1 VKARETRSS
10 PARPVRPGPVK
21 RWWLDRSVRVKG
33 MIVVA
38 APLIALIAVTS
49 ANLVLQS
56 SERQE
61 RRVATTANAVN
72 TTAQQVLID
81 AMNAETGVRGY
92 AASGDPQFLQP
103 YNMSLA
109 RLGRDEAV
117 FSAAAVAEGD
127 SPGERIAAANVT
139 REMDEL
145 AGLRSEVSGGL
156 SGAALKPALT
166 NGKITMD
173 AFRSQ
178 IAALASGPAAIA
190 LAGRGE
196 ITELESVI
204 DAVTIAG
211 LVLGLLAGLLGVA
224 LFTSGISGRITVAAA
239 NAGRLGEGQPLEPV
253 PGANDELGRLADSLE
268 RADQVLTS
276 RTDELVTARDEAVMA
291 TQAKN
296 AFLSS
301 TSHELRTPLNAVLG
315 FAQLLQLS
323 DLDQED
329 EDAVERILAAGR
341 HLLALINELIDI
353 ARIESGEFSL
363 SVEPVSVPPVV
374 EETCQLVAPL
384 AADRSITI
392 SRLCS
397 SSGLAVNAD
406 RQRLSQV
413 LVNLLSNAIKYNRA
427 GGTITITCQA
437 VGPGEVSLSVAD
449 TGHGIPAADLGRI
462 FDPFERLGAEQTAV
476 EGTGIGLPLARAFA
490 EAMHGHLTAAS
501 VVGEG
506 TTFTLTL
513 PRALDMAQAPGDHP
527 MSLRP
532 SDAGPDAP
540 TGTYTRILYIE
551 DNPANV
557 EVVTRFMKTRPGMRL
572 ESVTSGEAGLAAAT
586 RDIPDLIL
594 LDLHLP
600 GLHGDAVLG
609 RLRDSPATADVP
621 VAVLS
626 AEAAPSVVRR
636 LRASGVIAYLTKPL
650 DLAELGRLLDS
661 VAAEQQNQVGPPSRP
676 EPAP

>member
-1 VKARETRSS
+1 
-10 PARPVRPGPVK
+10 VK

-38 APLIALIAVTS
+38 VPLIALIAVSS
-49 ANLVLQS
+49 ANLVLQYN
-56 SERQE
+56 ERQE
-61 RRVATTANAVN
+61 RSVAVTASAVN
-72 TTAQQVLID
+72 TTAQQVMFD

-92 AASGDPQFLQP
+92 AATGDRQFLQP
-103 YNMSLA
+103 YDMSQARLA
-109 RLGRDEAV
+109 RDRAA
-117 FSAAAVAEGD
+117 FSAAAVAQGD
-127 SPGERIAAANVT
+127 SPGERIAAATLT
-139 REMDEL
+139 REMAEL
-145 AGLRSEVSGGL
+145 AGLSSEVRGGISGPP
-156 SGAALKPALT
+156 LKPALL
-166 NGKITMD
+166 NGKLTMD
-173 AFRSQ
+173 ALRRQ
-178 IAALASGPAAIA
+178 VAALASGPAAIA
-190 LAGRGE
+190 LAGRGD

-204 DAVTIAG
+204 DAVSIAG
-211 LVLGLLAGLLGVA
+211 LVLGLLAGLIGVA

-239 NAGRLGEGQPLEPV
+239 NAGRLGEGEPLEAV
-253 PGANDELGRLADSLE
+253 PGANDEIGMLADSLVLAE
-268 RADQVLTS
+268 EVLTS
-276 RTDELVTARDEAVMA
+276 RTEELVTARDTAVTA
-291 TQAKN
+291 THAKN

-329 EDAVERILAAGR
+329 QDAVERILAAGR
-341 HLLALINELIDI
+341 HLLGLINELIDI

-363 SVEPVSVPPVV
+363 SVEPVSVQPVV
-374 EETCQLVAPL
+374 EETCMLVAPL

-437 VGPGEVSLSVAD
+437 VGPGEVSLAVAD
-449 TGHGIPAADLGRI
+449 TGLGIPAADLGRI

-476 EGTGIGLPLARAFA
+476 EGTGIGLPLARAIA
-490 EAMHGHLTAAS
+490 EAMDGRLTAAS

-506 TTFTLTL
+506 TTFTVTL
-513 PRALDMAQAPGDHP
+513 PRAQDMAQAPVGHP

-532 SDAGPDAP
+532 AGPDAP
-540 TGTYTRILYIE
+540 TGACTRILYIE
-551 DNPANV
+551 DNPANI
-557 EVVTRFMKTRPGMRL
+557 EVVTRFIKTRPGMRL
-572 ESVTSGEAGLAAAT
+572 ESVTSGEAGLEAAT
-586 RDIPDLIL
+586 RDVPDLIL

-600 GLHGDAVLG
+600 GLHGDAVLS
-609 RLRDSPATADVP
+609 RLRDSPATAGVR

-661 VAAEQQNQVGPPSRP
+661 VAGEQRNQVGPTSRT